1 MKEELTSKEMEVLSN
16 LIKIDNMIMKTDI
29 TVDDVLSSVEFNDI
43 TLNNALIIY
52 NGDINVTKKIVNS
65 NITNSLLVPN
75 RCYLAIN
82 KFLISGREDLDL
94 YVLPSEAELISNQDQ
109 FDSIVVIDD
118 IILYDSVKDDYK
130 NAKFIE
136 LK

>member
-1 MKEELTSKEMEVLSN
+1 MKENFKTNELEVLTN
-16 LIKIDNMIMKTDI
+16 LIKIDNMIMKDNI
-29 TVDDVLSSVEFNDI
+29 KIEDVLSEVEFHDI
-43 TLNNALIIY
+43 KLNNALIIY

-82 KFLISGREDLDL
+82 KYLISDRPDLDL
-94 YVLPSEAELISNQDQ
+94 YVLPNESELINRQDE

-118 IILYDSVKDDYK
+118 ILLFNSVKDDYK
-130 NAKFIE
+130 NSTFIE
-136 LK
+136 MK